1 MSNKHKQPAD
11 RPRVDPLGDLKIAE
25 ARGMHQKI
33 LADNIHNTNLGFLEQ
48 IKKETS
54 ETIVKIRSN
63 TDAAENQRRMQEE
76 RTKKER

>member
-1 MSNKHKQPAD
+1 MS
-11 RPRVDPLGDLKIAE
+11 AE
-25 ARGMHQKI
+25 CS
-33 LADNIHNTNLGFLEQ
+33 LLSLGFLEQ

-76 RTKKER
+76 KTKKDR

>member
-1 MSNKHKQPAD
+1 MS
-11 RPRVDPLGDLKIAE
+11 
-25 ARGMHQKI
+25 ARCS
-33 LADNIHNTNLGFLEQ
+33 LLSLGFLEQ

-76 RTKKER
+76 KTKKDRLVFLFNAITDIIEVA

>member
-1 MSNKHKQPAD
+1 MS
-11 RPRVDPLGDLKIAE
+11 
-25 ARGMHQKI
+25 
-33 LADNIHNTNLGFLEQ
+33 LGFLEQ

-76 RTKKER
+76 KTKKDRLVFLFNAITDIIEVA

>member
-1 MSNKHKQPAD
+1 M
-11 RPRVDPLGDLKIAE
+11 IF
-25 ARGMHQKI
+25 
-33 LADNIHNTNLGFLEQ
+33 NIGFLEQ

-76 RTKKER
+76 RTKKDRYVFFRRIMGYRGAKI

>member
-1 MSNKHKQPAD
+1 V
-11 RPRVDPLGDLKIAE
+11 RAE
-25 ARGMHQKI
+25 CS
-33 LADNIHNTNLGFLEQ
+33 LLSLGFLEQ

-76 RTKKER
+76 KTKKDRLVFLFNAITDIIEVA

>member
-1 MSNKHKQPAD
+1 MSKNKNNPSE

-25 ARGMHQKI
+25 SRGI
-33 LADNIHNTNLGFLEQ
+33 VLPGIIVTIGFLEQ

-54 ETIVKIRSN
+54 EAIVKIRSN

-76 RTKKER
+76 KTKKER